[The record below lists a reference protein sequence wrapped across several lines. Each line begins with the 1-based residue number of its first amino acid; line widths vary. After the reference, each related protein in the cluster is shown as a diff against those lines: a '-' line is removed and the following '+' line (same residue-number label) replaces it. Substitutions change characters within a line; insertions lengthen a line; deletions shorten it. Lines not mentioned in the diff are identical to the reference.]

1 MALPPALAWTEGR
14 KATADSLRVFS
25 VDDLTSTGY
34 LSCLTVDFTGWVA
47 NIRLFLGQPVNRDDQ
62 RDHHQYADHRPNPH
76 PSAHPFRKHG
86 SSWSPFRYAASSP
99 AHAIL
104 LARNLFSPR
113 AGPHD
118 VPFIRTKMADCG
130 FMKTTGRT
138 FCCAYSLETL
148 AYRDRGNTTCNF
160 PLWSVALAKPGST
173 SKGSSTIRIT
183 LVS

>member
-1 MALPPALAWTEGR
+1 MALPPGLAWTEGR
-14 KATADSLRVFS
+14 KATADSLRVLS
-25 VDDLTSTGY
+25 VDDLISTSGSRTYDYFLDSPLIAPTSRTTTSTPITSKSTS
-34 LSCLTVDFTGWVA
+34 LRPS
-47 NIRLFLGQPVNRDDQ
+47 IRMR
-62 RDHHQYADHRPNPH
+62 
-76 PSAHPFRKHG
+76 G
-86 SSWSPFRYAASSP
+86 SSRSPFRYAASSP

-130 FMKTTGRT
+130 FMKTTGGT

-160 PLWSVALAKPGST
+160 PLWSVALAKTGST